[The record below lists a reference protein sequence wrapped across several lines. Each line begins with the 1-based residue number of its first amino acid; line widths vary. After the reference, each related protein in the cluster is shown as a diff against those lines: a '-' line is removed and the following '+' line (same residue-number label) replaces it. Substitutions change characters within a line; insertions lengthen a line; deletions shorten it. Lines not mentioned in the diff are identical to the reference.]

1 MNNLL
6 GAYDKDRKLGK
17 EGITA
22 AGLLMFGNYLVLMVT
37 NEQCIKNQY

>member
-6 GAYDKDRKLGK
+6 GAYDKDRKLGE
-17 EGITA
+17 EGTAA
-22 AGLLMFGNYLVLMVT
+22 AGLLMFGNYLVLMGT